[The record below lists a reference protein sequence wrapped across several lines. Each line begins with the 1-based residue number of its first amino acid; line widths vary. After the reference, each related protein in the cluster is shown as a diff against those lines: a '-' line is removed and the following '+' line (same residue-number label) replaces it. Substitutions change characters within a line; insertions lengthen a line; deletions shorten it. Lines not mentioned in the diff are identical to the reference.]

1 MTRTKEKDT
10 EKRWAKKARWER
22 EREMREIWTAPF
34 DTTQSFSPISAGH
47 CGKNYFWCF
56 FQLNGRNR
64 KRKKRLVKKSIHEI
78 GILRL
83 RAGDRPRAI
92 RTFRT
97 NIPEVEV
104 VHWML
109 LYLQSRQWW
118 GLLKARRRFRP
129 PDGRT
134 WSRRCRLS
142 RLRTFQ
148 CFSRQKKSI
157 QLRQDQSWGGSTM
170 TSPWWRPW
178 CCDVRLIARYFKTL
192 ESGQRLLRNGKVRA
206 LYLRGHGFEFLYYLL
221 SFFSSL
227 SSCNRSL
234 TMVQPYWFAA
244 ELLWRKRSLE
254 ICKGKVL
261 KRSFR
266 VFRIVNPSLSLYI
279 ISGAI
284 VSFMYELHSN

>member
-22 EREMREIWTAPF
+22 ERWERSEQLHSTPLNHSH
-34 DTTQSFSPISAGH
+34 QSLQAIVE
-47 CGKNYFWCF
+47 KNYFWWF

-64 KRKKRLVKKSIHEI
+64 KRKKKLVKKSIHEI

-83 RAGDRPRAI
+83 RAADRPRAI

-148 CFSRQKKSI
+148 CFSRQKKFH
-157 QLRQDQSWGGSTM
+157 STSTRSKLGRVDNDVTVM
-170 TSPWWRPW
+170 TSL
-178 CCDVRLIARYFKTL
+178 V
-192 ESGQRLLRNGKVRA
+192 
-206 LYLRGHGFEFLYYLL
+206 
-221 SFFSSL
+221 
-227 SSCNRSL
+227 
-234 TMVQPYWFAA
+234 
-244 ELLWRKRSLE
+244 LWRSVNCSLFQDPGE
-254 ICKGKVL
+254 WAAVVAQ
-261 KRSFR
+261 R
-266 VFRIVNPSLSLYI
+266 
-279 ISGAI
+279 
-284 VSFMYELHSN
+284 

>member
-1 MTRTKEKDT
+1 MEEKEKEK
-10 EKRWAKKARWER
+10 EKR
-22 EREMREIWTAPF
+22 
-34 DTTQSFSPISAGH
+34 DLL
-47 CGKNYFWCF
+47 KNQFTKLEFW
-56 FQLNGRNR
+56 G
-64 KRKKRLVKKSIHEI
+64 S
-78 GILRL
+78 
-83 RAGDRPRAI
+83 DRPRAI

-170 TSPWWRPW
+170 TSPWWRPSR
-178 CCDVRLIARYFKTL
+178 CDVRLIARYFKTL

-206 LYLRGHGFEFLYYLL
+206 IYPRGHGFEILYLL
-221 SFFSSL
+221 SFF
-227 SSCNRSL
+227 
-234 TMVQPYWFAA
+234 
-244 ELLWRKRSLE
+244 
-254 ICKGKVL
+254 
-261 KRSFR
+261 
-266 VFRIVNPSLSLYI
+266 
-279 ISGAI
+279 
-284 VSFMYELHSN
+284 